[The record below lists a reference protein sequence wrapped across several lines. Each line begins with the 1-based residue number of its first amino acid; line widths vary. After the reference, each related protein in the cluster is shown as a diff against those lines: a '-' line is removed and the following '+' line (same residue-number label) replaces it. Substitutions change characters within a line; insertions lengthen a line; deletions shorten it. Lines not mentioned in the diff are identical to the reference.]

1 MITTIVLYLT
11 VGVFA
16 GLIAGLLG
24 IGGGLL
30 IVPCLAIILPYE
42 GVSSEYVMHIAVGT
56 TLAITVFTSLSA
68 IRAHVQQGGILV
80 AVFKQMVIGL
90 LIGAVLGAVVA
101 NFIPSHILKI
111 IFAVFAFLIAARM
124 GFNVQPK
131 PHHQLPG
138 KVGLWISA
146 LILSWV
152 SSLVGLAGGV
162 LIVPY
167 LTRCNVAINN
177 AVSTSAAC
185 TLPIAFA
192 GGMSFL
198 VIGLFHTTG
207 LPHWS
212 VGYVFLPA
220 LAGIAVMSMVFAP
233 IGARLSKKLPPE
245 TLKRVFAVFLV
256 LVGINMMFFQ

>member
-1 MITTIVLYLT
+1 MITTLALYLT

-42 GVSSEYVMHIAVGT
+42 GVPPEYIMHIAVGT

-68 IRAHVQQGGILV
+68 IRAHVRQGGILV
-80 AVFKQMVIGL
+80 DVFKQMVIGL
-90 LIGAVLGAVVA
+90 LVGAVLGAVVA
-101 NFIPSHILKI
+101 NFIPSHVLKI

-146 LILSWV
+146 VILSCA

-162 LIVPY
+162 LVVPY
-167 LTRCNVAINN
+167 LTRCNIAINN

-198 VIGLFHTTG
+198 VIGLFQTG
-207 LPHWS
+207 LPAWS
-212 VGYVFLPA
+212 LGYVFLPA

-233 IGARLSKKLPPE
+233 IGARLSKKLPPD

-256 LVGINMMFFQ
+256 LVGINMMFFE

>member
-1 MITTIVLYLT
+1 MITTMLLYLV

-42 GVSSEYVMHIAVGT
+42 GVPPEFVMHMAVAT

-68 IRAHVQQGGILV
+68 IRAHVKHGGILV
-80 AVFKQMVIGL
+80 DVFKKMVIGL
-90 LIGAVLGAVVA
+90 LVGAMLGAMVA
-101 NFIPSHILKI
+101 IFIPSHILKI
-111 IFAVFAFLIAARM
+111 IFGVVAFLIAARM

-131 PHHQLPG
+131 PHHKVPG
-138 KVGLWISA
+138 KMGLSIA
-146 LILSWV
+146 AVILSFA

-162 LIVPY
+162 LVVPY
-167 LTRCNVAINN
+167 LARCNVLMNN

-185 TLPIAFA
+185 TLPIAFS
-192 GGMSFL
+192 GGMTFL
-198 VIGLFHTTG
+198 IIGLYQPG

-212 VGYVFLPA
+212 LGYVFLPA

-233 IGARLSKKLPPE
+233 IGARLSKILPPE
-245 TLKRVFAVFLV
+245 TLKRIFAVFLV
-256 LVGINMMFFQ
+256 LVGINMMFFA